1 VGWALSTQALQVITK
16 EMLQRDGTPV
26 AGLVCVET
34 MTEFVPKR
42 RGGAGMPDP
51 QWAPRRFRRRE
62 IAYISDLAVRPTM
75 RGAGVGGQ
83 LLAAAEE
90 EAKSWGCRAA
100 MLHVNVTNAAAL
112 ALYRHRG
119 YRPVCVEK
127 NPRWVLYPR
136 EEFLMYK
143 RFVQDGRAS

>member
-1 VGWALSTQALQVITK
+1 LLSTQALQVITK

-34 MTEFVPKR
+34 MTEFVPER

-51 QWAPRRFRRRE
+51 QWQPRRFRRRE
-62 IAYISDLAVRPTM
+62 IAYISDLAVRPAM
-75 RGAGVGGQ
+75 RGAGVGGR
-83 LLAAAEE
+83 LLAAAEK

-119 YRPVCVEK
+119 YRAVCVEQH
-127 NPRWVLYPR
+127 PLYILNAR
-136 EEFLMYK
+136 EEYLMYK
-143 RFVQDGRAS
+143 RFVPDDRAS